1 MSPKLLSYY
10 DQSNPRA
17 VSDYMRYVNDLY
29 GTPDGDLL
37 LYRTITCDDPWF
49 DSRTAF
55 GLSSMI
61 QNCYSQKGYIAASVV
76 QLLSDKS
83 WRIHVI
89 VNRVNRYTGE
99 VMISDSVDLK
109 RALDNWY
116 NYRAQKQGIWY

>member
-89 VNRVNRYTGE
+89 VNRVNCYTGE

-109 RALDNWY
+109 RALDN
-116 NYRAQKQGIWY
+116 